1 MQLREA
7 SIIVFMLQ
15 ATIISR
21 LKFFNL
27 VESQFLELGLG
38 EKGNWESSQ
47 VKKNLNLIL
56 TCNNYNNYQNQTT
69 RGFPGGHSQKTPL
82 SLRINAFN
90 AKVLIEELRALLF
103 TSPVGDGTAIL
114 RGHPSLVVQ
123 PLVEQRQYFHSQLF
137 WDPEYWSGPGDQTRE
152 VKHQGPVVRRPISA

>member
-27 VESQFLELGLG
+27 VESLFPELGLG
-38 EKGNWESSQ
+38 EKRNWESTQ

>member
-1 MQLREA
+1 MQRREA
-7 SIIVFMLQ
+7 SIIVFMSQ
-15 ATIISR
+15 VTIISR

-27 VESQFLELGLG
+27 VESQFPELGLG
-38 EKGNWESSQ
+38 EKGNWESTQ

-90 AKVLIEELRALLF
+90 AKVLLNWGIESTTFYVSSRRRDRHFTWSSEPRGPAACRAKAVLSF
-103 TSPVGDGTAIL
+103 SVIL
-114 RGHPSLVVQ
+114 RPWVLVR
-123 PLVEQRQYFHSQLF
+123 PRGSN
-137 WDPEYWSGPGDQTRE
+137 TR
-152 VKHQGPVVRRPISA
+152 G

>member
-1 MQLREA
+1 M
-7 SIIVFMLQ
+7 
-15 ATIISR
+15 
-21 LKFFNL
+21 
-27 VESQFLELGLG
+27 
-38 EKGNWESSQ
+38 
-47 VKKNLNLIL
+47 

-123 PLVEQRQYFHSQLF
+123 PLVEQSSTFILSYFETLSIGPAPGIKHARLSTRAQLF
-137 WDPEYWSGPGDQTRE
+137 EGRLALNLGLNLTPVSFSCAQ
-152 VKHQGPVVRRPISA
+152 KHFLGLFSLLFLELPIISL